1 VVEPETADAGLPY
14 LFLDDVW
21 RDGSKLMEELGLLLF
36 NQNSNIRKQLVYVRT
51 NIKPPLF
58 GGKASGHTNVDQNE
72 EKPKAEEPLGEGGPR
87 ETEGKRGEG
96 DYKDISPRLE
106 ALIMASEF
114 RSPKTPYSA
123 SIPPILECL
132 DPPIVR

>member
-1 VVEPETADAGLPY
+1 
-14 LFLDDVW
+14 
-21 RDGSKLMEELGLLLF
+21 MEELGLLLF
-36 NQNSNIRKQLVYVRT
+36 NQNSNIRKQLVYVRM

-58 GGKASGHTNVDQNE
+58 GGKASGNTNVDQNE

-106 ALIMASEF
+106 DLIMASEF